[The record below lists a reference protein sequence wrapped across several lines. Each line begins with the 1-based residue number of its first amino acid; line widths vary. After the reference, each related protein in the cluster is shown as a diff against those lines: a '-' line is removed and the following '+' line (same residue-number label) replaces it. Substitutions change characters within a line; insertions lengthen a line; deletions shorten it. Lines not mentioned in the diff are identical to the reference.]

1 MSGAVAVAA
10 LSPAAIL
17 RKAREDGRTAL
28 FEHEVYSLLEAAGF
42 DVPRHVF
49 WNGAPGRVPAEIEE
63 FLEGLRGDEAVLKV
77 VSPQIPHKSD
87 VGGLSYSKKS
97 PAAVADAAKR
107 MWEDVG
113 RRAPEADLLGILVL
127 EKLVAASGTPAA
139 EALLAFKQD
148 EAFGPVLVFGLGGV
162 LTEWYGALA
171 RGGPGAPASTVIL
184 RPGDVKQGLQDG
196 ARTNPAL
203 RIFFERNRGQAQA
216 PLALDEVASLL
227 ESLSRNLSLSFSPEN
242 TLCNPTLEE
251 LEVNPIL
258 LTADGRWV
266 AADGKGRL
274 SSRRVA
280 PSARPFAKIGK
291 LLAPKSAAVI
301 GASAHAM
308 NPGRIILRNL
318 KQSEG
323 IAYGHLFAVH
333 ANEKAIDGVPCVPS
347 VDALPE
353 TVDLAVVSVPAS
365 AATEV
370 VEALA
375 GGRAESVI
383 LIPGGFGE
391 AGRSDLEARLRATLA
406 AAHARPGGGPVLVG
420 GNCLGIVSKRQYNT
434 FFLPQYKLPFHD
446 APGDSLVA
454 VSQSG
459 AYLVSLTSN
468 LDGIVFPRA
477 SVSYG
482 NQMDL
487 TAADFLEYFER
498 DPSIRVLAFYVEGF
512 APLDGERFARVAS
525 RVTKESR
532 HVILFK
538 AGKTPLAAEATR
550 SHTASLAG
558 DYAVAKALL
567 EGAGVLVAESL
578 DMFEDYAKVYTM
590 LGDRLPAG
598 RRLAVLSNAGFEC
611 AAVLDKLYGLTPA
624 VLAEPTLARLRACL
638 PAIAHAENPIDAT
651 PMADT
656 PAFVEAAAALLD
668 DAGVDVLLVS
678 PIPVTP
684 SLDILAP
691 DPFGAHSENLFSK
704 GSLAQELRRLFRETR
719 KPLVVNVDSGRLYDD
734 FVAVLQRGGIPV
746 YRKIDRASRALSA
759 LCS

>member
-1 MSGAVAVAA
+1 MSGAVATTAA
-10 LSPAAIL
+10 SPAEIF
-17 RKAREDGRTAL
+17 RTAQAGGRATL
-28 FEHEVYSLLEAAGF
+28 FEHEVYALLKAAGF
-42 DVPRHVF
+42 DVPRHAF
-49 WNGAPGRVPAEIEE
+49 WGGTPGDVPADVAA
-63 FLEGLRGDEAVLKV
+63 FLAGLPGDEVVLKI
-77 VSPQIPHKSD
+77 VSPEILHKSD
-87 VGGLSYSKKS
+87 VGGFSFSKKDPVS
-97 PAAVADAAKR
+97 VATAAR
-107 MWEDVG
+107 RIWEDVG
-113 RRAPEADLLGILVL
+113 RCASGASRAGVLVL
-127 EKLVAASGTPAA
+127 ERLKPASGSPAA
-139 EALLAFKQD
+139 EALLSFKHD
-148 EAFGPVLVFGLGGV
+148 PAFGPVLVFGLGGV

-171 RGGPGAPASTVIL
+171 AGASTAVL
-184 RPGDVKQGLQDG
+184 RPGFVKQDLQ
-196 ARTNPAL
+196 AAVEKHPAL
-203 RIFFERNRGQAQA
+203 KIFFERNRGQAKA
-216 PLALDEVASLL
+216 PLVLDEVAIRVENLSK
-227 ESLSRNLSLSFSPEN
+227 SLSSFSPDN
-242 TLCNPTLEE
+242 SSGNPTVEE
-251 LEVNPIL
+251 LEVNPLL

-266 AADGKGRL
+266 AADGKAQF
-274 SSRRVA
+274 SNRRFV
-280 PSARPFAKIGK
+280 PSARPVAKIAK
-291 LLAPKSAAVI
+291 LLAPKSAAVV

-333 ANEKAIDGVPCVPS
+333 AKEKAIDGVPCVPS
-347 VDALPE
+347 VSALPE
-353 TVDLAVVSVPAS
+353 TVDLAVVSVPAP

-391 AGRSDLEARLRATLA
+391 AGGADLEARLRAALA
-406 AAHARPGGGPVLVG
+406 AAHARPDGGPVLVG

-477 SVSYG
+477 SISYG

-487 TAADFLEYFER
+487 TAADFLEYFAR
-498 DPSIRVLAFYVEGF
+498 DATIRLLVFYVEGF
-512 APLDGERFARVAS
+512 APLDGERFARVA
-525 RVTKESR
+525 RGVAKEGR

-538 AGKTPLAAEATR
+538 AGKTPLSAEATR

-558 DYAVAKALL
+558 DYVVARELL
-567 EGAGVLVAESL
+567 ESAGVLVAQSL
-578 DMFEDYAKVYTM
+578 DMFEDYTKVYTM
-590 LGDRLPAG
+590 LGERLPAG

-624 VLAEPTLARLRACL
+624 ALAPPTLARLRACL
-638 PAIAHAENPIDAT
+638 PAIAHAANPIDAT

-668 DAGVDVLLVS
+668 DEGVDSLLVS

-691 DPFGAHSENLFSK
+691 DPFGAHTENLFSK
-704 GSLAQELRRLFRETR
+704 GSLAQELLRLFHATK

>member
-1 MSGAVAVAA
+1 MNRAGAAAAVG
-10 LSPAAIL
+10 PAAVFL
-17 RKAREDGRTAL
+17 AARAGGRTDL
-28 FEHEVYSLLEAAGF
+28 FEHEVYGLLAAAGF

-49 WNGAPGRVPAEIEE
+49 WPGAPG
-63 FLEGLRGDEAVLKV
+63 EGLPGEVRELLAAAPGDDVVLKIV
-77 VSPQIPHKSD
+77 APGLLHKSD
-87 VGGLSYSKKS
+87 VGGVAFAPRDPRAVLE
-97 PAAVADAAKR
+97 AARRVHA
-107 MWEDVG
+107 EVG
-113 RRAPEADLLGILVL
+113 RRAPEAERFGLLVL
-127 EKLVAASGTPAA
+127 EKLAAPSGVAGA
-139 EALLAFKQD
+139 EALVSFKQD
-148 EAFGPVLVFGLGGV
+148 AAFGAVLLFGLGGV
-162 LTEWYGALA
+162 LTEWYGSLS
-171 RGGPGAPASTVIL
+171 GGASTAIL
-184 RPGDVKQGLQDG
+184 RPGEVKRDLE
-196 ARTNPAL
+196 AAVEKSPAL
-203 RIFFERNRGQAQA
+203 KIFFERSRVHAQA
-216 PLALDEVASLL
+216 PLVLDEVAARL
-227 ESLSRNLSLSFSPEN
+227 ETLSKNLSSFSPDN
-242 TLCNPTLEE
+242 SSGNPTLEE
-251 LEVNPIL
+251 LEVNPLL

-266 AADGKGRL
+266 AADGKARF
-274 SSRRVA
+274 SNRRFA
-280 PSARPFAKIGK
+280 LSARPLAKIEK
-291 LLAPKSAAVI
+291 LLAPKSAAVV

-333 ANEKAIDGVPCVPS
+333 AKEKAIDGVPCVPS

-353 TVDLAVVSVPAS
+353 TVDLAVVSVPAP

-391 AGRSDLEARLRATLA
+391 AGGADLEARLRAALA
-406 AAHARPGGGPVLVG
+406 AAHARPDGGPVLVG

-477 SVSYG
+477 SISYG

-487 TAADFLEYFER
+487 TAADFLEYFA
-498 DPSIRVLAFYVEGF
+498 DDATIRLLVFYVEGF
-512 APLDGERFARVAS
+512 APGDGERFARVAR
-525 RVTKESR
+525 RVTKEGR

-538 AGKTPLAAEATR
+538 AGKTPLGVEATR

-558 DYAVAKALL
+558 DYAVAKELL
-567 EGAGVLVAESL
+567 EGAGVLVAQSL
-578 DMFEDYAKVYTM
+578 DMFEDYTKVYTM

-598 RRLAVLSNAGFEC
+598 GRLAVLSNAGFEC

-638 PAIAHAENPIDAT
+638 PAIAHAANPIDAT

-656 PAFVEAAAALLD
+656 PAFVEATAALLD
-668 DAGVDVLLVS
+668 DAGVDTLLVS

-704 GSLAQELRRLFRETR
+704 GSLAQELLRLFRATK

-734 FVAVLQRGGIPV
+734 FVGVLQHGGIPV

-759 LCS
+759 LCV

>member
-1 MSGAVAVAA
+1 
-10 LSPAAIL
+10 
-17 RKAREDGRTAL
+17 
-28 FEHEVYSLLEAAGF
+28 
-42 DVPRHVF
+42 
-49 WNGAPGRVPAEIEE
+49 
-63 FLEGLRGDEAVLKV
+63 
-77 VSPQIPHKSD
+77 
-87 VGGLSYSKKS
+87 
-97 PAAVADAAKR
+97 
-107 MWEDVG
+107 
-113 RRAPEADLLGILVL
+113 
-127 EKLVAASGTPAA
+127 
-139 EALLAFKQD
+139 
-148 EAFGPVLVFGLGGV
+148 
-162 LTEWYGALA
+162 
-171 RGGPGAPASTVIL
+171 
-184 RPGDVKQGLQDG
+184 
-196 ARTNPAL
+196 
-203 RIFFERNRGQAQA
+203 
-216 PLALDEVASLL
+216 
-227 ESLSRNLSLSFSPEN
+227 
-242 TLCNPTLEE
+242 E

-266 AADGKGRL
+266 AADGKARL
-274 SSRRVA
+274 SNRRFE
-280 PSARPFAKIGK
+280 PSARPLAKIAR
-291 LLAPKSAAVI
+291 LLAPKSAVVI
-301 GASAHAM
+301 GASSHEM

-323 IAYGHLFAVH
+323 IAYGHLFVVH
-333 ANEKAIDGVPCVPS
+333 AKEKAIDGVPCVPS

-353 TVDLAVVSVPAS
+353 TVDLAVVSVPA
-365 AATEV
+365 APATEV

-375 GGRAESVI
+375 GGRAEAVI

-391 AGRSDLEARLRATLA
+391 AGRADLEARLRATLA
-406 AAHARPGGGPVLVG
+406 AAHARPDGGPVLVG

-446 APGDSLVA
+446 APGDGLVA

-468 LDGIVFPRA
+468 LDGIVFPHA
-477 SVSYG
+477 SISFG

-487 TAADFLEYFER
+487 TAADFLEYFAE
-498 DPSIRVLAFYVEGF
+498 DATIRLLVFYVEGF

-525 RVTKESR
+525 RVTREGR

-538 AGKTPLAAEATR
+538 AGKTRLAAEATR

-567 EGAGVLVAESL
+567 EDAGILVAESL
-578 DMFEDYAKVYTM
+578 DMFEDYTKVYTM
-590 LGDRLPAG
+590 LGDRLPVG

-624 VLAEPTLARLRACL
+624 ALAEPTLARLRACL
-638 PAIAHAENPIDAT
+638 PAIAHAANPIDAT

-668 DAGVDVLLVS
+668 DPAVDVLLVS

-704 GSLAQELRRLFRETR
+704 GSLAQELLRLFRATG

-759 LCS
+759 LCR

>member
-1 MSGAVAVAA
+1 MSGAGAA
-10 LSPAAIL
+10 TAAGPAAIFL
-17 RKAREDGRTAL
+17 AARAAGRTAL
-28 FEHEVYSLLEAAGF
+28 LEHEVYAVLADAGF

-49 WNGAPGRVPAEIEE
+49 WNGAPGRAPTGIED
-63 FLEGLRGDEAVLKV
+63 FLEGLRGDEVVLKI
-77 VSPQIPHKSD
+77 VSPDLAHKSD
-87 VGGLSYSKKS
+87 VGGFSFSKKS
-97 PAAVADAAKR
+97 PASVIAAAKK
-107 MWEDVG
+107 MWDDVG
-113 RRAPEADLLGILVL
+113 RRAPEADLLGILVV
-127 EKLVAASGTPAA
+127 EKLVPASGTPAA
-139 EALLAFKQD
+139 ETLLSFKHD
-148 EAFGPVLVFGLGGV
+148 PAFGPVLVFGLGGL

-171 RGGPGAPASTVIL
+171 PGATTVIL
-184 RPGDVKQGLQDG
+184 QPGEVKRGLQAG
-196 ARTNPAL
+196 VEKNPAL
-203 RIFFERNRGQAQA
+203 KIFFERNRGQAQA
-216 PLALDEVASLL
+216 PLVLDEVAVRL
-227 ESLSRNLSLSFSPEN
+227 EALSKNLSLYSPDN
-242 TLCNPTLEE
+242 SLGNPTLEE
-251 LEVNPIL
+251 LEVNPL
-258 LTADGRWV
+258 LLCSDGRWV
-266 AADGKGRL
+266 VADGKAQL

-280 PSARPFAKIGK
+280 PSSRPLRKIGN

-301 GASAHAM
+301 GASARAM

-333 ANEKAIDGVPCVPS
+333 GKEKAIDGVPCVPS
-347 VDALPE
+347 VEALPE
-353 TVDLAVVSVPAS
+353 TVDLAVVSVPAP

-370 VEALA
+370 VEALSA
-375 GGRAESVI
+375 GRAESVI

-391 AGRSDLEARLRATLA
+391 AGRADLEARLRATLA
-406 AAHARPGGGPVLVG
+406 AAHARPDGGPVLVG

-446 APGDSLVA
+446 APGDGLVA

-477 SVSYG
+477 SISYG

-487 TAADFLEYFER
+487 TAADFLEYFA
-498 DPSIRVLAFYVEGF
+498 DDATIRLLVFYVEGF
-512 APLDGERFARVAS
+512 APGDGERFVRVARS
-525 RVTKESR
+525 VTKEGR

-538 AGKTPLAAEATR
+538 AGQTPLGAAATR

-567 EGAGVLVAESL
+567 EGAGVLVAQSL
-578 DMFEDYAKVYTM
+578 DMFEDYTKVYTM

-598 RRLAVLSNAGFEC
+598 GRLAVLSNAGFEC

-624 VLAEPTLARLRACL
+624 ALSEPTLVRLRACL
-638 PAIAHAENPIDAT
+638 PAIAHATNPIDAT

-668 DAGVDVLLVS
+668 DAGVDSLLVS

-704 GSLAQELRRLFRETR
+704 GALAQELLRLFRATK

-734 FVAVLQRGGIPV
+734 FVSVLQRGGIPV

-759 LCS
+759 LCG